1 MKGYIVKVYLKGD
14 LIMSL
19 VIKATKREPGARS
32 KLSQLRQEGQLA
44 GVIYGFNTEST
55 PILLNYKETE
65 KTVRKNGYAAVFQ
78 IELEGKKINAVLSEI
93 QRDAIKGR
101 VKHVDFL
108 AINMKEELEIDVTF
122 HLVGDAVG
130 VREGGVLTQPNHTIK
145 IKVKPADIPENL
157 EIDVAEL
164 GIGDTLSL
172 GAIRDQ
178 FDFEILSEDDYTLAT
193 VAPPA
198 PKEEEADTAEA
209 EKTAD
214 DVEATGEKLSPEKP
228 GRED

>member
-1 MKGYIVKVYLKGD
+1 
-14 LIMSL
+14 MSL

-32 KLSQLRQEGQLA
+32 KLSKLREEGQLA

-55 PILLNYKETE
+55 PILLDYKETE
-65 KTVRKNGYAAVFQ
+65 KTVRRNGYAAVFQ

-130 VREGGVLTQPNHTIK
+130 VKEGGVLTQPNHTIK
-145 IKVKPADIPENL
+145 IKVKPTDIPENL
-157 EIDVAEL
+157 EIDVSEL

-172 GAIRDQ
+172 GAVRDK

-193 VAPPA
+193 VTPPA
-198 PKEEEADTAEA
+198 PKEEEPDTEDA

-214 DVEATGEKLSPEKP
+214 DVEATSEKLSPEKP